1 MGNNRL
7 IVDNGVGLDIKP
19 ANIIILDD
27 NYRLEDIKL
36 DGNWYRLDRF
46 LVREGQKK
54 NWFHRNMLKYFFG
67 IDYIR
72 GDK

>member
-1 MGNNRL
+1 MGDNKLR
-7 IVDNGVGLDIKP
+7 VNGVGFDIKP

-36 DGNWYRLDRF
+36 DGNWYQLDRF

-54 NWFHRNMLKYFFG
+54 NWFHRKMLKYFFG